1 MTLQIASP
9 TTGTRMPQRRLRIVA
24 TAGAALLAAGLL
36 AIGGWHLSREGST
49 STSTTHSAP
58 IGQPVRPAAVH
69 ADERIDRVPTTYL
82 VESPEQ
88 VALTLNSLDEANAIR
103 ESVGESPLRDEVVLL
118 ASAAEEAVF
127 WAGIHEAD
135 RLRESL
141 RLPPMSVIDLRQPVG
156 STPAP
161 DPAAF
166 SDQELY
172 ARWMRV
178 QAAQ

>member
-1 MTLQIASP
+1 MTLQIAP
-9 TTGTRMPQRRLRIVA
+9 PTATTGTPPRRLRVIA
-24 TAGAALLAAGLL
+24 TTAAALLTAALLAM
-36 AIGGWHLSREGST
+36 GGWHVSREGST

-88 VALTLNSLDEANAIR
+88 AALTLKSIDEANAIR
-103 ESVGESPLRDEVVLL
+103 EGVGESPLRDEVVLL

-135 RLRESL
+135 RPRESL
-141 RLPPMSVIDLRQPVG
+141 GLPPMSVIDLRQPVG

-172 ARWMRV
+172 ARWVRV